1 MDLTNQMPIATKSS
15 KFDISKESLTASLAK
30 KFSKIFKKGDIIFL
44 YGEIGV
50 GKTTFV
56 KYLINNLQKQKKI
69 PLTEVTSP
77 TFSLLNEY
85 KIKNLTIHHFDLFRI
100 KDVNETENIGLFEN
114 YKDILTL
121 IEWPEKIINKPKKIY
136 EFYFNYNH
144 RSEKRF
150 ISIYKNSLKFN
161 EVK

>member
-1 MDLTNQMPIATKSS
+1 MLTATSS
-15 KFDISKESLTASLAK
+15 SRIDISKESLTANLAK
-30 KFSKIFKKGDIIFL
+30 KFSKILKKGDVVFL

-56 KYLINNLQKQKKI
+56 KYLINNLQKQNKV

-85 KIKNLTIHHFDLFRI
+85 QIKDLTIQHFDLFRL
-100 KDVNETENIGLFEN
+100 KDGSETRNIGLFEN
-114 YKDILTL
+114 YNDILTL
-121 IEWPEKIINKPKKIY
+121 IEWPEKITYKPKIKY
-136 EFYFNYNH
+136 DFYFEYDY

-150 ISIYKNSLKFN
+150 LGIYKNSLEFTKI
-161 EVK
+161 

>member
-1 MDLTNQMPIATKSS
+1 M
-15 KFDISKESLTASLAK
+15 
-30 KFSKIFKKGDIIFL
+30 
-44 YGEIGV
+44 
-50 GKTTFV
+50 
-56 KYLINNLQKQKKI
+56 KYRFQKQKKI
-69 PLTEVTSP
+69 SLTEVTSP

-100 KDVNETENIGLFEN
+100 KYANETENIGLFEN

-161 EVK
+161 EV

>member
-1 MDLTNQMPIATKSS
+1 MPIATKSS
-15 KFDISKESLTASLAK
+15 KIDISKESLTASLAE
-30 KFSKIFKKGDIIFL
+30 KFSKIFKKGDIVFL

-56 KYLINNLQKQKKI
+56 RYLINVLQKQKKT
-69 PLTEVTSP
+69 PLTEITSP

-85 KIKNLTIHHFDLFRI
+85 KIKNLTIQHFDLFRI

-121 IEWPEKIINKPKKIY
+121 IEWPEKIISKPKQIY
-136 EFYFNYNH
+136 ELYFNYNH
-144 RSEKRF
+144 KSEKRF
-150 ISIYKNSLKFN
+150 ISIYKNSLEFTKI
-161 EVK
+161 

>member
-1 MDLTNQMPIATKSS
+1 MPIATNSES
-15 KFDISKESLTASLAK
+15 IDITLEVNTAKLAE
-30 KFSKIFKKGDIIFL
+30 KFSQILKKGDVVLL

-56 KYLINNLQKQKKI
+56 KYLINSFQKQKKI

-85 KIKNLTIHHFDLFRI
+85 KIKNLTIQHFDLFRI
-100 KDVNETENIGLFEN
+100 KDANETKNIGLFEN

-136 EFYFNYNH
+136 ELYFNYNH

-161 EVK
+161 EV

>member
-1 MDLTNQMPIATKSS
+1 MPIATKSS
-15 KFDISKESLTASLAK
+15 KIDISKESLTASLAE
-30 KFSKIFKKGDIIFL
+30 KFSKIFKRGDIVFL

-56 KYLINNLQKQKKI
+56 RYLINDLQKQKKT
-69 PLTEVTSP
+69 PLTEITSP

-85 KIKNLTIHHFDLFRI
+85 KIKNLTIQHFDLFRI

-121 IEWPEKIINKPKKIY
+121 IEWPEKIISKPKQIY
-136 EFYFNYNH
+136 ELYFNYNH
-144 RSEKRF
+144 KSEKRF
-150 ISIYKNSLKFN
+150 ISIYKNSLEFK
-161 EVK
+161 KI

>member
-1 MDLTNQMPIATKSS
+1 MDLSNQMPIATKSS
-15 KFDISKESLTASLAK
+15 KFDISKESLTANLAK
-30 KFSKIFKKGDIIFL
+30 KFSKIFKKGDVIFL

-56 KYLINNLQKQKKI
+56 KYLINNLQKQKKTS
-69 PLTEVTSP
+69 LTEVTSP

-85 KIKNLTIHHFDLFRI
+85 EIKNLTILHYDLFRI
-100 KDVNETENIGLFEN
+100 KDTDDTKNIGLFEN
-114 YKDILTL
+114 YKDVLTL

-150 ISIYKNSLKFN
+150 ISIYKNRLKL
-161 EVK
+161 KKI

>member
-1 MDLTNQMPIATKSS
+1 MPIATKSS
-15 KFDISKESLTASLAK
+15 KIDISKESLTANLAK
-30 KFSKIFKKGDIIFL
+30 KFSKIFKKGDIVFL

-56 KYLINNLQKQKKI
+56 RYLINDLQKQKKN
-69 PLTEVTSP
+69 PLTEITSP

-85 KIKNLTIHHFDLFRI
+85 KIKNLTIQHFDLFRI

-121 IEWPEKIINKPKKIY
+121 IEWPEKIISKPKQIY
-136 EFYFNYNH
+136 ELYFNYNH
-144 RSEKRF
+144 KSEKRF
-150 ISIYKNSLKFN
+150 ISIYKNSLEFK
-161 EVK
+161 KI